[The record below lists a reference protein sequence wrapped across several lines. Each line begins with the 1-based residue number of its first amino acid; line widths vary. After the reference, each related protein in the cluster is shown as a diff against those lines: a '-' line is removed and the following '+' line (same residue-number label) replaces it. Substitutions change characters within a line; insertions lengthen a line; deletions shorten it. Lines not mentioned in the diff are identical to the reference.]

1 MNLKSSDQWISN
13 EKAGKYEIEFH
24 AIARIYQ
31 LLGFPMEPHIDW
43 TKYRFMGEIMVYLG
57 FTVHA
62 NHIIAKEEMIIAI
75 HDLTTPRYIHE
86 EGSYQGL
93 AWFYVLDC
101 TGKIKTKWTGKLRI
115 SFPKIAN
122 ILCTTLTLLQNFI
135 MHFNVRSDVY
145 TIGGSSLPIPSMDA

>member
-31 LLGFPMEPHIDW
+31 LL
-43 TKYRFMGEIMVYLG
+43 
-57 FTVHA
+57 
-62 NHIIAKEEMIIAI
+62 
-75 HDLTTPRYIHE
+75 
-86 EGSYQGL
+86 
-93 AWFYVLDC
+93 
-101 TGKIKTKWTGKLRI
+101 
-115 SFPKIAN
+115 KIAN

-135 MHFNVRSDVY
+135 MHFNFRSDVY